1 MPSARLRREGSIDPP
16 PTIVRSTEY
25 PSRRNRSRAERRR
38 SGPFTS
44 SSFPTNRRRGGPL
57 CGNGG
62 GGGGFA
68 RRVAVVGFKPR
79 AAGGFSRAGAPLP
92 FAGGV
97 FVDARPRRTQPTI
110 QP

>member
-57 CGNGG
+57 WGNGG
-62 GGGGFA
+62 GGG
-68 RRVAVVGFKPR
+68 VVGRGVAFGVICPR
-79 AAGGFSRAGAPLP
+79 AGGEFFPPTAPFLIP
-92 FAGGV
+92 VVLSVNPPHGGGH
-97 FVDARPRRTQPTI
+97 T
-110 QP
+110 